1 MAYERIYLFGK
12 KESRGTFDD
21 FFSTEKY
28 ATLQDA
34 YKAND
39 YVECDFVKDEGG
51 TLYIEAR
58 NVQKPDEKKY
68 HKLNYQHCPAGI
80 DVLDDSLGAE
90 MACSMF

>member
-1 MAYERIYLFGK
+1 MEYKRIELFGK
-12 KESRGTFDD
+12 KQSRGTFDD

-39 YVECDFVKDEGG
+39 YVECDFVKDENGI
-51 TLYIEAR
+51 LYIEAR

-68 HKLNYQHCPAGI
+68 HRLNYQNCLFGI
-80 DVLDDSLGAE
+80 DVSDDNLAAE